1 MKNGG
6 TMRSLTI
13 PIALLAATV
22 AGVLLATPSFAK
34 DLPDSLGL
42 RGFNLGMTLAD
53 VRKLPHPD
61 KPAGKVELIC
71 TGDELGAELDI
82 ALAPFS
88 RDHTAIGMKVCG
100 FYVLGKYRIRTAA
113 MDVAGYDSIV
123 RFFFTPKSDTPA
135 TSERLF
141 SISVSSHTA
150 NFQEMLL
157 ALLSKYGA
165 AKTDRKVPGDK
176 GKPEV
181 RMLDWRSDKN
191 GIFMIEVSDAGPGNT
206 LEIAYS
212 DWPLLKLVEGLAEK
226 VKKPGADKL

>member
-1 MKNGG
+1 MP
-6 TMRSLTI
+6 RLVL
-13 PIALLAATV
+13 PLAIATLLLAV
-22 AGVLLATPSFAK
+22 AAPAQAQG
-34 DLPDSLGL
+34 LPNPLGL

-61 KPAGKVELIC
+61 KPAGKIELVC
-71 TGDELGAELDI
+71 TGDELGAELDF
-82 ALAPFS
+82 ALDPFS
-88 RDHTAIGMKVCG
+88 KDHTAIGMKVCG
-100 FYVLGKYRIRTAA
+100 FYVLGKYRVRNAA

-150 NFQEMLL
+150 NFHEMLL

>member
-1 MKNGG
+1 
-6 TMRSLTI
+6 MRSLTI

-34 DLPDSLGL
+34 DLPDPLGL

-82 ALAPFS
+82 ALDPFS

-100 FYVLGKYRIRTAA
+100 FYVLGKYRIRTAT

-123 RFFFTPKSDTPA
+123 RFFFTPKADTPA

-226 VKKPGADKL
+226 VKKSGADKL

>member
-1 MKNGG
+1 MARLVLPLAMA
-6 TMRSLTI
+6 TL
-13 PIALLAATV
+13 LLAAIV
-22 AGVLLATPSFAK
+22 PAQAQG
-34 DLPDSLGL
+34 LPDPLGL

-61 KPAGKVELIC
+61 KPAGKIELVC
-71 TGDELGAELDI
+71 TGDELGAELDF
-82 ALAPFS
+82 ALDPFS
-88 RDHTAIGMKVCG
+88 KDHTAIGMKVCG
-100 FYVLGKYRIRTAA
+100 FYVLGKYRVRNAA

-150 NFQEMLL
+150 NFHEMLL
-157 ALLSKYGA
+157 ALLSKYGE

>member
-1 MKNGG
+1 MP
-6 TMRSLTI
+6 RLVL
-13 PIALLAATV
+13 PLAIATLLMAVV
-22 AGVLLATPSFAK
+22 APAQAQG
-34 DLPDSLGL
+34 LPDPLGL

-61 KPAGKVELIC
+61 KPAGKIELVC
-71 TGDELGAELDI
+71 TGDELGAELDF
-82 ALAPFS
+82 ALDPFS
-88 RDHTAIGMKVCG
+88 KDHTAIGMKVCG
-100 FYVLGKYRIRTAA
+100 FYVLGKYRVRNAA

-226 VKKPGADKL
+226 VKEPGADKL

>member
-1 MKNGG
+1 MP
-6 TMRSLTI
+6 RLVL
-13 PIALLAATV
+13 PLAIATLLMAVV
-22 AGVLLATPSFAK
+22 APAQAQG
-34 DLPDSLGL
+34 LPDPLGL

-61 KPAGKVELIC
+61 KPAGKIELVC
-71 TGDELGAELDI
+71 TGDELGAELDF
-82 ALAPFS
+82 ALDPFS
-88 RDHTAIGMKVCG
+88 KDHTAIGMKVCG
-100 FYVLGKYRIRTAA
+100 FYVLGKYRVRNAA